1 VSTQNQSNENR
12 IHIDALILKGGG
24 VKGLAFAGA
33 VRELQEN
40 FEFDTFVGTSA
51 GAVAAALLAAGASGA
66 RLEEKLRSQPFR
78 DFLDGNKWTA
88 LFDILVYGG
97 IHPGLTLTNWIRR
110 ELFNLLGRSNE
121 VYMKDLPKRAVIY
134 ASQRD
139 RGPVTFDK
147 IGEHDDSTVHA
158 AVRCSLSIPYF
169 FQPQRLDFNWVYD
182 GGLLNNFPLEIFLGQ
197 ERLRCPG
204 KDEPSFIAL
213 YLGSARP
220 PDLKGGRQL
229 SGLFSI
235 WIDRNDRDV
244 IERYRSSTIVIDT
257 EPIGTI
263 DFNLSDEEKDFL
275 VIAGRASALEALRTR
290 GLLNEPRLKST
301 ELLRAEAER
310 LRAVIDWKRK
320 HRKSVW
326 RRLLAK
332 ALLGVGIL
340 FAVLAATISFESVI
354 NSVPPDPLKSL
365 ESLSTYLRR

>member
-1 VSTQNQSNENR
+1 VSTQSQSNANR

-40 FEFDTFVGTSA
+40 FDFDTFVGTSA

-66 RLEEKLRSQPFR
+66 RLEEKLRRKPFR
-78 DFLDGNKWTA
+78 DFLDGNMWTA
-88 LFDILVYGG
+88 FFDILFNGG

-110 ELFNLLGRSNE
+110 ELFELLGRSNE

-147 IGEHDDSTVHA
+147 IGAHDDSTVHA

-169 FQPQRLDFNWVYD
+169 FQPQRLDHNWVYD
-182 GGLLNNFPLEIFLGQ
+182 GGLLNNFPLEIFLDQ
-197 ERLRCPG
+197 ERLRCPD
-204 KDEPSFIAL
+204 KHPSFIAL

-229 SGLFSI
+229 SGLLSI

-244 IERYRSSTIVIDT
+244 IERYRSNTIIIDT

-263 DFNLSDEEKDFL
+263 DFNLGDEEKDFL
-275 VIAGRASALEALRTR
+275 VIAGRASALEVLRSR
-290 GLLNEPRLKST
+290 DLLDEARLQSVEPM
-301 ELLRAEAER
+301 RAEAER
-310 LRAVIDWKRK
+310 LRAVIEGKRK
-320 HRKSVW
+320 RRKSVW
-326 RRLLAK
+326 RQFLARTL
-332 ALLGVGIL
+332 AGVGIV
-340 FAVLAATISFESVI
+340 FAVLAATISLESII
-354 NSVPPDPLKSL
+354 NSAPPDPLKSL